1 VYYRDKLA
9 KFPFQKECLGQCLGP
24 AKNEGI
30 VMANW
35 ILTQKGTVI
44 PRRSIRRLTLDEYS
58 VSNEVELAKRTVY
71 NADVRSKLGD
81 SIKLP
86 SKRLPKFVQQD
97 WDAEPYDD
105 YEVEKPLE
113 PFEADLLDAA
123 GRPILMHS
131 LTDVLINAEVL
142 LDHGDSAALARVIR
156 QTVDSDGNVIGL
168 WDSNPILNTL
178 VYECEFNDG
187 TIKEYSANV
196 IASNIYEEGDADGF
210 SSSMLY
216 QIIDHKSSGEA
227 VKLEDKYI
235 TTRTGTRRLRETTV
249 GWSFLIR
256 WGDESTQWVDLKV
269 LKESNPVQGGEYVI
283 SRGIQNEPAFAWWVP
298 YAMQKRD
305 VIVSA
310 VKSRVKKTT
319 HKYGVE
325 MPSPGKNV
333 VQNAIDLDRRNGT
346 TLWMDSLAKEMGNLM
361 IAFEILDP
369 GQKAPP
375 GWFKATGHIIFDV
388 KMDFTRKDKGTN
400 MAIK

>member
-1 VYYRDKLA
+1 
-9 KFPFQKECLGQCLGP
+9 
-24 AKNEGI
+24 
-30 VMANW
+30 
-35 ILTQKGTVI
+35 
-44 PRRSIRRLTLDEYS
+44 
-58 VSNEVELAKRTVY
+58 
-71 NADVRSKLGD
+71 
-81 SIKLP
+81 
-86 SKRLPKFVQQD
+86 
-97 WDAEPYDD
+97 
-105 YEVEKPLE
+105 
-113 PFEADLLDAA
+113 
-123 GRPILMHS
+123 
-131 LTDVLINAEVL
+131 
-142 LDHGDSAALARVIR
+142 
-156 QTVDSDGNVIGL
+156 
-168 WDSNPILNTL
+168 
-178 VYECEFNDG
+178 VYECKFNDG

-249 GWSFLIR
+249 GWSFLIQ

-325 MPSPGKNV
+325 MPSPGTNV

-361 IAFEILDP
+361 IAFKILDP